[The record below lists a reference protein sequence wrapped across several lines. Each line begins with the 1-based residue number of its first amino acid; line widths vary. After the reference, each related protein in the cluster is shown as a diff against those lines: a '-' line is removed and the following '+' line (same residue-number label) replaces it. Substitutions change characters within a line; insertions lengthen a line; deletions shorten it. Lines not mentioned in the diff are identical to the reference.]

1 VAMLETMERR
11 EKTTLMVSRKKNQ
24 QRALLLSDDQ
34 VKVTNLTKRETL
46 RTIAPYDALTTIE

>member
-1 VAMLETMERR
+1 MLETMERR

-34 VKVTNLTKRETL
+34 VKVTNLTKQETL